1 MVFNKLPMIIPIF
14 PLANAI
20 FFPNTALPL
29 NIFEKR
35 YIQLIN
41 DCLKNER
48 LFGMVQPK
56 FNKNL
61 KSEVYKV
68 GCLGKITNFNE
79 INNQRFVINL
89 SGIIRFRIK
98 EELSTDK
105 LYRIFKVDYTDFVED
120 LNLENDLKNK
130 YNNKDLLK
138 KIKLFL
144 NKKNYSIKFN
154 ELEQLDFDQ
163 LISTICMISPF
174 SIGEK
179 QQLLEAI
186 KIDKKI
192 EMLEKIINFNL
203 HDNLKNKTIQ

>member
-1 MVFNKLPMIIPIF
+1 MVFNKLPKTIAVF
-14 PLANAI
+14 PLPNAI
-20 FFPNTALPL
+20 FFPNTVLPL

-120 LNLENDLKNK
+120 LNLENEEFK
-130 YNNKDLLK
+130 
-138 KIKLFL
+138 
-144 NKKNYSIKFN
+144 
-154 ELEQLDFDQ
+154 
-163 LISTICMISPF
+163 P
-174 SIGEK
+174 
-179 QQLLEAI
+179 
-186 KIDKKI
+186 
-192 EMLEKIINFNL
+192 
-203 HDNLKNKTIQ
+203 